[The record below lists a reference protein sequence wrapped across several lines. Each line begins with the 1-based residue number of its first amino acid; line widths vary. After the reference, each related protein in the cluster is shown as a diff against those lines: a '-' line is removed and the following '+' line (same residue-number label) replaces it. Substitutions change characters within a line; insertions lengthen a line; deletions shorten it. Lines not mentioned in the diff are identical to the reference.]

1 MKKIFVE
8 MAFMQVLLF
17 VTIVFCVSKN
27 ILKNDLSV
35 KLTKITSLIIFLLS
49 LYLVIK

>member
-1 MKKIFVE
+1 MEKIFVGT
-8 MAFMQVLLF
+8 AFMQVLLF

-49 LYLVIK
+49 IYVVVK